1 MEADEQSLRSAIF
14 LAVDIYRKRKVFKEI
29 HANPLAVSK
38 DEKGK
43 KEQERADW
51 F

>member
-1 MEADEQSLRSAIF
+1 MN
-14 LAVDIYRKRKVFKEI
+14 
-29 HANPLAVSK
+29 ANPLAISK

-43 KEQERADW
+43 KEQDRADW

>member
-1 MEADEQSLRSAIF
+1 MLADEQSLRSAIF

-29 HANPLAVSK
+29 HANPLAFSK

-43 KEQERADW
+43 KEQERAD
-51 F
+51 